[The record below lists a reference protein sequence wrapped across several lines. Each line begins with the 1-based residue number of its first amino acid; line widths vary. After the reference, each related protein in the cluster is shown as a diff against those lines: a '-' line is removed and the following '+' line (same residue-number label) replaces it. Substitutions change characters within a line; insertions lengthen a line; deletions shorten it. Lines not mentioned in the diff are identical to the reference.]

1 MHKKFR
7 KRLPPAVP
15 KHKLNA
21 CACAPQVRV
30 LGGGACGA
38 FAFLIG
44 ILGNCVLKSY
54 VITSYALDN
63 TLHAICYHHVDNQ
76 RGSLVKQ

>member
-21 CACAPQVRV
+21 CACAPQGEGARGRSLWCVRV
-30 LGGGACGA
+30 SYWNFRELVIMSNTCLSLCACNAA
-38 FAFLIG
+38 F
-44 ILGNCVLKSY
+44 
-54 VITSYALDN
+54 
-63 TLHAICYHHVDNQ
+63 
-76 RGSLVKQ
+76 